1 MVEAICNTLTNKI
14 RKKMPEVDD
23 QRAEVINYG
32 LQLAFGE
39 VPKTFIILF
48 LAYTL
53 GVFKLTLL
61 SMLVILPYRMV
72 SGGTHL
78 RTHIGCIIATTI
90 FYSGNAL
97 LSKYIVFTDI
107 YLKYSFVLL
116 VWIFSIIMITMY
128 APADTVDVP
137 ILRKKE
143 RKLKKILSYVIMT
156 ISLIT
161 GLLIKNSVIS
171 NLLIFG
177 MLLQS
182 IVITRFMYN
191 VTKNKYGYEE
201 YLKGN
206 LTINE

>member
-1 MVEAICNTLTNKI
+1 LVETICNTLTKQI

-23 QRAEVINYG
+23 ERAEVINYG
-32 LQLAFGE
+32 LQLVIGE
-39 VPKTFIILF
+39 IPKTFIILF

-53 GVFKLTLL
+53 GVFRLTLL
-61 SMLVILPYRMV
+61 SMLAILPYRMV

-97 LSKYIVFTDI
+97 LSKYIVFNNLYI
-107 YLKYSFVLL
+107 KYIFAILI
-116 VWIFSIIMITMY
+116 WIFSIAMIKMY

-137 ILRKKE
+137 ILREKE
-143 RKLKKILSYVIMT
+143 RKLKKILSYIIMT
-156 ISLIT
+156 VSLLA
-161 GLLIKNSVIS
+161 GVLIKNSIIS

-177 MLLQS
+177 TVLQS

-206 LTINE
+206 LNI